1 MDIRKK
7 LIHGTIGGME
17 TRMLLVPMAFALI
30 FWILSLLMGT
40 SEYVNEFDRSVIQW
54 LYATPESDPL
64 GYRDLRHNARDL
76 TALGS
81 PFLLVA
87 LAVIGIIWLI
97 GHRDK
102 YGLAFLAVVAIGGT
116 ILTFGL
122 KELYGRERP
131 PYTTTYL
138 LESSP
143 SFPSGHSLL
152 TAALLPAIAIIF
164 LRQERVPT
172 IHRMFLTIGILLA
185 IIVGLTRIV
194 LGAHYPTDVMAG
206 WAAGFGWVALCRAG
220 LGVFENRHVEPQV
233 PASGV

>member
-1 MDIRKK
+1 
-7 LIHGTIGGME
+7 
-17 TRMLLVPMAFALI
+17 
-30 FWILSLLMGT
+30 
-40 SEYVNEFDRSVIQW
+40 
-54 LYATPESDPL
+54 
-64 GYRDLRHNARDL
+64 LRHNARDI

-81 PFLLVA
+81 PFLLAAVA
-87 LAVIGIIWLI
+87 GLGVIWLI

-102 YGLAFLAVVAIGGT
+102 HGLVFLAAVSIGGT

-122 KELYGRERP
+122 KALYGRERP
-131 PYTTTYL
+131 PFTTTYI

-152 TAALLPAIAIIF
+152 TAALLPAVAIIF
-164 LRQERVPT
+164 LRQERVSR
-172 IHRMFLTIGILLA
+172 IHKLFVSIGILLA
-185 IIVGLTRIV
+185 IIVGISRVV

>member
-1 MDIRKK
+1 MKKRLNIIR
-7 LIHGTIGGME
+7 GAIGEME
-17 TRMLLVPMAFALI
+17 TKMLIVPMLGALV
-30 FWILSLLMGT
+30 FWVLSILMGS
-40 SEYVNEFDRSVIQW
+40 SETVNEFDRSVIQW
-54 LYATPESDPL
+54 LYATPEAEPF
-64 GYRDLRHNARDL
+64 GMGDLRNNARDL

-81 PFLLVA
+81 PFLLVIMA
-87 LAVIGIIWLI
+87 LGGVLWLI

-102 YGLAFLAVVAIGGT
+102 YGLAFLAVVAFGGL

-122 KELYGRERP
+122 KEFYGRERP
-131 PYTTTYL
+131 PFTTTYL

-164 LRQERVPT
+164 LRQERVPR
-172 IHRMFLTIGILLA
+172 IHRYFLTIGILLA
-185 IIVGLTRIV
+185 IVVGLTRIV